1 MGMFEGDIE
10 NGELEIGQVTAMIDT
25 IKPAA
30 EIVHEIWN
38 DFQAGVEHLKTLPF
52 SRNF

>member
-1 MGMFEGDIE
+1 MFEGDME

-25 IKPAA
+25 IQPAA
-30 EIVHEIWN
+30 EIVHEIWK
-38 DFQAGVEHLKTLPF
+38 DFQAGVDHLKSLPF

>member
-1 MGMFEGDIE
+1 ME

-25 IKPAA
+25 IQPAA
-30 EIVHEIWN
+30 EIVHEIWKE
-38 DFQAGVEHLKTLPF
+38 FIVGVGHLKTLPF